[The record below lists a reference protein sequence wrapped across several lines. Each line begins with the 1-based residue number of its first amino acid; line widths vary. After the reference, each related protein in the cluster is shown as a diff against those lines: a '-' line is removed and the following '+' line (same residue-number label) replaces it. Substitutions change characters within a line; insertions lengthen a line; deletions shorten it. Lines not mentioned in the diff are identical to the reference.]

1 MLENIIKFSLK
12 NKLIIFLFITF
23 IIGFGIF
30 SLTRIPIGAVPDIT
44 NNQVQVITTSRNLS
58 TQDVEQFITYPVEL
72 EMANLPGV
80 VEIRSISKFGL
91 SVVTI
96 VFEDDLGTYLPRQLI
111 AEKIK
116 SASEK
121 IPKGFGTPEMG
132 PITTGLGEIYQYILD
147 VKPGYENRYS
157 TTELRTIQ
165 DWIVK
170 RQLSG
175 IPGVVEVNT
184 WGGFL
189 KQYEVAINPN
199 KLNAMHISVSE
210 IYNALEKNNSVAGGG
225 YIEKTNQTFFIRG
238 EGLIKSLSHD
248 ILLSSLIRG
257 SPKHFSINLIIS
269 NDRGSLGQNNIS
281 LLSACLR
288 PETMARYKILVDID
302 CISFVTDD
310 ISGAST
316 PAGKYFFVNSVSVFK
331 NSSISDNP
339 HRST

>member
-12 NKLIIFLFITF
+12 NKLLIFLFTAF
-23 IIGFGIF
+23 LIGFGVYSITHI
-30 SLTRIPIGAVPDIT
+30 SVGAVPDIT

-72 EMANLPGV
+72 EMANLPEV
-80 VEIRSISKFGL
+80 HEIRSVSKFGL

-96 VFEDDLGTYLPRQLI
+96 VFDDELGTYLPRQLI

-121 IPKGFGTPEMG
+121 IPEGFGTPEMG

-147 VKPGYENRYS
+147 VKPGFKDQYS
-157 TTELRTIQ
+157 VTELRTIQ

-189 KQYEVAINPN
+189 KQYEVAINPS
-199 KLNAMHISVSE
+199 KLNAMNISVSK
-210 IYNALEKNNSVAGGG
+210 IYEALEKNNSIAGGG
-225 YIEKTNQTFFIRG
+225 YIEKTNQAF
-238 EGLIKSLSHD
+238 
-248 ILLSSLIRG
+248 LLEE
-257 SPKHFSINLIIS
+257 K
-269 NDRGSLGQNNIS
+269 
-281 LLSACLR
+281 
-288 PETMARYKILVDID
+288 V
-302 CISFVTDD
+302 
-310 ISGAST
+310 
-316 PAGKYFFVNSVSVFK
+316 
-331 NSSISDNP
+331 
-339 HRST
+339 